1 MTVYRI
7 QDKDGRGPFK
17 PGFSK
22 RWLDPE
28 PKPNEELLVP
38 WPIQFPDVLFR
49 IQVFHVVYCGCAC
62 MSPEQ
67 LRMWFSQSEFKRLKR
82 FGYQSVTLEVDEVLG
97 QSEVQLVFRRIKPI
111 RLDTQPFEL
120 YAEQPVNSRE

>member
-1 MTVYRI
+1 MKVYRI

-38 WPIQFPDVLFR
+38 WPYQFPDILFR
-49 IQVFHVVYCGCAC
+49 IQVEGTINFGCAC
-62 MSPEQ
+62 ASPEQ
-67 LRMWFSQSEFKRLKR
+67 LQMWFSESEYNRLKR
-82 FGYQSVTLEVDEVLG
+82 FGYKSVTLEIDEILG
-97 QSEVQLVFRRIKPI
+97 QSDIQLVFRRLKPI
-111 RLDTQPFEL
+111 KVDAMPFAL
-120 YAEQPVNSRE
+120 YGGLIEH